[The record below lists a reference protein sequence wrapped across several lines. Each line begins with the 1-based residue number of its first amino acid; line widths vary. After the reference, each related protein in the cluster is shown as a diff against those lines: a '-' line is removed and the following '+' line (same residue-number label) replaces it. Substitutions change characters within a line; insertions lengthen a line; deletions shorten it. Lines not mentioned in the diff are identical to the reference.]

1 MHQPPSAADLLR
13 TVAETL
19 ADDVVPATSG
29 PAQHQARVA
38 ANIASIVA
46 RELELGPEVRSR
58 EHDLLREI
66 GGEEIGGEEI
76 GDEADLA
83 AAVTAALRKGSADS
97 DEEHERVRTLLTEI
111 VRGDLSI
118 SKPGYDDWDGE

>member
-19 ADDVVPATSG
+19 AGDVVPATSG

-58 EHDLLREI
+58 EHDLLRA
-66 GGEEIGGEEI
+66 IGGEEI

-83 AAVTAALRKGSADS
+83 AAVAAALRKGSADS

>member
-19 ADDVVPATSG
+19 ADDVVPATNG

-46 RELELGPEVRSR
+46 RELELGPEVRSC
-58 EHDLLREI
+58 EHDLLRA
-66 GGEEIGGEEI
+66 IGGEEI

-83 AAVTAALRKGSADS
+83 AAVAAALRKGSADS

>member
-1 MHQPPSAADLLR
+1 MHQPPSVADLLR

-19 ADDVVPATSG
+19 ADDVVPATTG
-29 PAQHQARVA
+29 TAQHQARVA

-66 GGEEIGGEEI
+66 GGEEII
-76 GDEADLA
+76 DEADLA
-83 AAVTAALRKGSADS
+83 AAVAAALREGSADS
-97 DEEHERVRTLLTEI
+97 DEEHERVRMLLAEI

>member
-1 MHQPPSAADLLR
+1 M
-13 TVAETL
+13 
-19 ADDVVPATSG
+19 PATSG
-29 PAQHQARVA
+29 PAQHQAVA

-66 GGEEIGGEEI
+66 GGEEIS
-76 GDEADLA
+76 DEADLA
-83 AAVTAALRKGSADS
+83 AAVAAALRKGFADS

-111 VRGDLSI
+111 VAVTFRYRNLLRQLGWRMTGSDRITLRGVYRA
-118 SKPGYDDWDGE
+118 G

>member
-19 ADDVVPATSG
+19 SDDVVPATTG

-46 RELELGPEVRSR
+46 RELELGPDVRAR
-58 EHDLLREI
+58 EDQLLREI
-66 GGEEIGGEEI
+66 GG
-76 GDEADLA
+76 
-83 AAVTAALRKGSADS
+83 AAVNNADELSAAVAELLRSGAADTES
-97 DEEHERVRTLLTEI
+97 EHDRVRALLTDI

-118 SKPGYDDWDGE
+118 AKPGYDDWDGE

>member
-13 TVAETL
+13 TVADTL

-58 EHDLLREI
+58 EHDLLR
-66 GGEEIGGEEI
+66 IGGEEI

-83 AAVTAALRKGSADS
+83 AAVAAALRKGSADS

>member
-19 ADDVVPATSG
+19 ADDVVPATSE

>member
-19 ADDVVPATSG
+19 AVDVVPATSG

-58 EHDLLREI
+58 EDDLLREI
-66 GGEEIGGEEI
+66 GGEEIS
-76 GDEADLA
+76 DEADLA
-83 AAVTAALRKGSADS
+83 SAVAAALREGSADS
-97 DEEHERVRTLLTEI
+97 DEEHERVRMLLAEI

>member
-19 ADDVVPATSG
+19 AGDVVPATSG

-46 RELELGPEVRSR
+46 RELELGQEVRSR
-58 EHDLLREI
+58 EHDLLWEI
-66 GGEEIGGEEI
+66 GGEEISH
-76 GDEADLA
+76 EADLA
-83 AAVTAALRKGSADS
+83 AAVAAALRKGAADS
-97 DEEHERVRTLLTEI
+97 DEEHDRVRMLLTEI

-118 SKPGYDDWDGE
+118 SKPGYDDWNGE

>member
-13 TVAETL
+13 TVAQTL
-19 ADDVVPATSG
+19 SDDVVPATTG

-46 RELELGPEVRSR
+46 RELELGPDVRAR
-58 EHDLLREI
+58 EDQLLREI
-66 GGEEIGGEEI
+66 GG
-76 GDEADLA
+76 
-83 AAVTAALRKGSADS
+83 AAVNNADELSAAVAELLRSGAADTES
-97 DEEHERVRTLLTEI
+97 EHDRVRALLTEI

-118 SKPGYDDWDGE
+118 AKPGYDDWDGE

>member
-13 TVAETL
+13 TVAQTL
-19 ADDVVPATSG
+19 SDDVVPATTG

-46 RELELGPEVRSR
+46 RELELGPDVRAR
-58 EHDLLREI
+58 EDQLLREI
-66 GGEEIGGEEI
+66 GG
-76 GDEADLA
+76 
-83 AAVTAALRKGSADS
+83 AAVNNADDLSAAVAELLRSGAADTES
-97 DEEHERVRTLLTEI
+97 EHDRVRALLTEI

-118 SKPGYDDWDGE
+118 AKPGYDDWDGE

>member
-1 MHQPPSAADLLR
+1 M
-13 TVAETL
+13 
-19 ADDVVPATSG
+19 
-29 PAQHQARVA
+29 
-38 ANIASIVA
+38 
-46 RELELGPEVRSR
+46 GPEVRSR
-58 EHDLLREI
+58 EHDLLRA
-66 GGEEIGGEEI
+66 IGGEEI

-83 AAVTAALRKGSADS
+83 AAVAAALRKGSADS

>member
-13 TVAETL
+13 TVAQTL
-19 ADDVVPATSG
+19 SDDVVPATTG

-46 RELELGPEVRSR
+46 RELELGPGVRAR
-58 EHDLLREI
+58 EEQLLREI
-66 GGEEIGGEEI
+66 GG
-76 GDEADLA
+76 
-83 AAVTAALRKGSADS
+83 AAVNNADDLSAAVAELLRSGAADTES
-97 DEEHERVRTLLTEI
+97 EHDRVRALLTDI

-118 SKPGYDDWDGE
+118 AKPGYDDWDGE

>member
-19 ADDVVPATSG
+19 IDDVVPATTG

-46 RELELGPEVRSR
+46 RELELGPDVRAR
-58 EHDLLREI
+58 EDQLLREI
-66 GGEEIGGEEI
+66 GG
-76 GDEADLA
+76 
-83 AAVTAALRKGSADS
+83 AAVNNADDLSAAVAELLRSGAADTES
-97 DEEHERVRTLLTEI
+97 EHDRVRALLTEI

-118 SKPGYDDWDGE
+118 AKPGYDDWDGE

>member
-19 ADDVVPATSG
+19 AGDVVPATSG

-46 RELELGPEVRSR
+46 RELELGQEVRSR
-58 EHDLLREI
+58 EHDLLWEI
-66 GGEEIGGEEI
+66 GGEEISH
-76 GDEADLA
+76 EADLA
-83 AAVTAALRKGSADS
+83 AAVAAALREGAADS
-97 DEEHERVRTLLTEI
+97 DEEHERVRMLLTEI
-111 VRGDLSI
+111 VSGDLSI
-118 SKPGYDDWDGE
+118 SKPGYDDWNGE

>member
-19 ADDVVPATSG
+19 AADVVPATSG

-58 EHDLLREI
+58 EHDLLRA
-66 GGEEIGGEEI
+66 IGGEEI

-83 AAVTAALRKGSADS
+83 AAVAAALRKGSADS
-97 DEEHERVRTLLTEI
+97 DEAHERVRTLLTEI

>member
-19 ADDVVPATSG
+19 TDDVVPATTG

-46 RELELGPEVRSR
+46 RELEFGPAVRAR
-58 EHDLLREI
+58 EEELLREI
-66 GGEEIGGEEI
+66 GGSEVQ
-76 GDEADLA
+76 DADNLP
-83 AAVTAALRKGSADS
+83 AVVAAALRAGAADTAS
-97 DEEHERVRTLLTEI
+97 EHDRVRALLTDI

-118 SKPGYDDWDGE
+118 AKPGYDDWDGE

>member
-19 ADDVVPATSG
+19 SDDVVPATTG

-46 RELELGPEVRSR
+46 RELELGPDVRAR
-58 EHDLLREI
+58 EDQLLREI
-66 GGEEIGGEEI
+66 GG
-76 GDEADLA
+76 
-83 AAVTAALRKGSADS
+83 AAVNNADDLSAAVAELLRSGAADTES
-97 DEEHERVRTLLTEI
+97 EHDRVRALLTDI

-118 SKPGYDDWDGE
+118 AKPGYDDWDGE

>member
-13 TVAETL
+13 TVADTL

-46 RELELGPEVRSR
+46 ELELGQRFGLVNTISY
-58 EHDLLREI
+58 
-66 GGEEIGGEEI
+66 EIGGEEI

-83 AAVTAALRKGSADS
+83 AAVAAALRKGSADS

>member
-19 ADDVVPATSG
+19 AVDVVPATSG

-58 EHDLLREI
+58 EDDLLR
-66 GGEEIGGEEI
+66 EIGGEEI

-83 AAVTAALRKGSADS
+83 VAVAAALRKGSADS
-97 DEEHERVRTLLTEI
+97 DEEHERVRTLLTQI

>member
-66 GGEEIGGEEI
+66 G
-76 GDEADLA
+76 DEADLA
-83 AAVTAALRKGSADS
+83 AAVAAALRKGSADS

>member
-19 ADDVVPATSG
+19 TDDVVPATTG

-38 ANIASIVA
+38 ANIAAIVA
-46 RELELGPEVRSR
+46 RELELGPAVRAH
-58 EHDLLREI
+58 EEELLREI
-66 GGEEIGGEEI
+66 GG
-76 GDEADLA
+76 
-83 AAVTAALRKGSADS
+83 AAVGDASDLRTQVATALRSGAADTDS
-97 DEEHERVRTLLTEI
+97 EHNRVRALLTEI

-118 SKPGYDDWDGE
+118 AKPGYDDWDGE

>member
-19 ADDVVPATSG
+19 SDDVVPATTG

-46 RELELGPEVRSR
+46 RELELGPDVRAR
-58 EHDLLREI
+58 EDQLLREI
-66 GGEEIGGEEI
+66 GG
-76 GDEADLA
+76 
-83 AAVTAALRKGSADS
+83 AAVNNADDLSAAVAELLRSGAADTES
-97 DEEHERVRTLLTEI
+97 EHDRVRALLTEI

-118 SKPGYDDWDGE
+118 AKPGYDDWDGE

>member
-1 MHQPPSAADLLR
+1 MHQPPTAADLLR

-19 ADDVVPATSG
+19 SDDVVPATTG

-46 RELELGPEVRSR
+46 RELELGPDVRSR
-58 EHDLLREI
+58 ENQLLREI
-66 GGEEIGGEEI
+66 GG
-76 GDEADLA
+76 
-83 AAVTAALRKGSADS
+83 AAVHDADDLSTAVAAVLRSGAADTES
-97 DEEHERVRTLLTEI
+97 EHDRVRALLTDI

-118 SKPGYDDWDGE
+118 AKPGYDDWDGE

>member
-19 ADDVVPATSG
+19 SDDVVPATTG

-46 RELELGPEVRSR
+46 RELELGPDVRAR
-58 EHDLLREI
+58 EDQLLREI
-66 GGEEIGGEEI
+66 GG
-76 GDEADLA
+76 
-83 AAVTAALRKGSADS
+83 AAVNNADELSAAVAELLRSGAADTES
-97 DEEHERVRTLLTEI
+97 EHDRVRALLTEI

-118 SKPGYDDWDGE
+118 AKPGYDDWDGE

>member
-29 PAQHQARVA
+29 LAQHQARVA

-66 GGEEIGGEEI
+66 GGEEIS
-76 GDEADLA
+76 DEADLA
-83 AAVTAALRKGSADS
+83 AAVAAALRKGSADS

>member
-19 ADDVVPATSG
+19 ADDVVRATSG

-66 GGEEIGGEEI
+66 GGEEIG
-76 GDEADLA
+76 DEADLA
-83 AAVTAALRKGSADS
+83 AAVAAALRKGSADS
-97 DEEHERVRTLLTEI
+97 DEEHERVRMLLTEI

-118 SKPGYDDWDGE
+118 SKPGYDGWDGE

>member
-19 ADDVVPATSG
+19 AYDIMPATSG

-38 ANIASIVA
+38 ANIASIVS

-58 EHDLLREI
+58 EHDLLCEI
-66 GGEEIGGEEI
+66 GGEKTS
-76 GDEADLA
+76 DETDLA
-83 AAVTAALRKGSADS
+83 ATIATALRNGAADS
-97 DEEHERVRTLLTEI
+97 DEEYERVRMLLTEI

>member
-19 ADDVVPATSG
+19 NDDVVPATTG

-38 ANIASIVA
+38 ANIAAIVA
-46 RELELGPEVRSR
+46 RELELGPDIRSR
-58 EHDLLREI
+58 EEELLREI
-66 GGEEIGGEEI
+66 GGTAV
-76 GDEADLA
+76 DNADDLS
-83 AAVTAALRKGSADS
+83 AAVAAVLRAGAADT
-97 DEEHERVRTLLTEI
+97 EREHDRVRALLTDI

-118 SKPGYDDWDGE
+118 AKPGYDDWDGE

>member
-19 ADDVVPATSG
+19 IDDVVPATTG

-46 RELELGPEVRSR
+46 RELELGPDVRAR
-58 EHDLLREI
+58 EDQLLREI
-66 GGEEIGGEEI
+66 GG
-76 GDEADLA
+76 
-83 AAVTAALRKGSADS
+83 AAVNNADELSAAVAELLRSGAADTES
-97 DEEHERVRTLLTEI
+97 EHDRVRALLTEI

-118 SKPGYDDWDGE
+118 AKPGYDDWDGE

>member
-19 ADDVVPATSG
+19 AVDVVPATSG

-58 EHDLLREI
+58 EDDLLREI
-66 GGEEIGGEEI
+66 GGEEIS
-76 GDEADLA
+76 DEAALA
-83 AAVTAALRKGSADS
+83 SAVAAALREGSADS
-97 DEEHERVRTLLTEI
+97 DEEHERVRMLLAEI

>member
-1 MHQPPSAADLLR
+1 MNQPPSAADLLR

-19 ADDVVPATSG
+19 ADDIVPATSG

-38 ANIASIVA
+38 ANIASIVS

-66 GGEEIGGEEI
+66 GGEKIS
-76 GDEADLA
+76 DETDLA
-83 AAVTAALRKGSADS
+83 ATVAAALRNGAADS
-97 DEEHERVRTLLTEI
+97 DEEHERVRMLLTDI

-118 SKPGYDDWDGE
+118 SKPGYVDWDGE

>member
-19 ADDVVPATSG
+19 ADNVVLATSG

-66 GGEEIGGEEI
+66 GGEEIG
-76 GDEADLA
+76 DEADLA
-83 AAVTAALRKGSADS
+83 AAVAAALRKGSADS

>member
-19 ADDVVPATSG
+19 SDDVVPATTG

-46 RELELGPEVRSR
+46 RELELGADVRAR
-58 EHDLLREI
+58 EDQLLREI
-66 GGEEIGGEEI
+66 GG
-76 GDEADLA
+76 
-83 AAVTAALRKGSADS
+83 AAVNNADDLSTAVAELLRSGAADTES
-97 DEEHERVRTLLTEI
+97 EHHRVRALLTEI

-118 SKPGYDDWDGE
+118 AKPGYDDWDGE